1 MGTIRIANAK
11 KRFELFTRTQPQH
24 SKEDDIQQ
32 LHIMIDEAPDSP
44 RCAAIY
50 YWGGGEE
57 ESKENYSNLSNFEST
72 FHKRT
77 SHQRRRPAAGKI
89 YAFLSF
95 LLLI

>member
-1 MGTIRIANAK
+1 M
-11 KRFELFTRTQPQH
+11 
-24 SKEDDIQQ
+24 IQQ
-32 LHIMIDEAPDSP
+32 PHIMIDEAPDSP

-57 ESKENYSNLSNFEST
+57 ESKENYSNLSNLYEST

>member
-1 MGTIRIANAK
+1 MLLLSQIHTIGSRTRKDLNSHTAK
-11 KRFELFTRTQPQH
+11 KM
-24 SKEDDIQQ
+24 IQQ
-32 LHIMIDEAPDSP
+32 PHIMIDEAPDSP

-57 ESKENYSNLSNFEST
+57 ESKENYSNLSNLYEST

-89 YAFLSF
+89 
-95 LLLI
+95 